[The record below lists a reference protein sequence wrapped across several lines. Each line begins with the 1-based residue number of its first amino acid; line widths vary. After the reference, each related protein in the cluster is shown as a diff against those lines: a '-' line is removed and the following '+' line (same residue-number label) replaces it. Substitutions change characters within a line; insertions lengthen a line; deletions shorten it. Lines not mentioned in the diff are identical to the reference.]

1 MAAALSACGHRAST
15 AVDTAEDSVDYTT
28 TESPYTVRV
37 DSVDAKPALTID
49 TIRIERSDKMAE
61 VSLLVQWPTGGD
73 SALVGS
79 VRRFICDVCGIQNAA
94 FKGSRAE
101 WRDVVDAEYNG
112 LVEGWNGTY
121 GDSDEGGPSF
131 SSTTEVVLLAETAG
145 FVTFYGETSG
155 YTGGAHGMAVHV
167 GRTFRKGD
175 GRAIGYETDMDD
187 HFNVEHKDDNLFANT
202 ESPALYKLIKA
213 GVHSYFKA
221 CGQPM
226 ADDTELADFLQVD
239 NVNRIPLP
247 GNAPYWTKTGIVF
260 CYTQYEIAPYAAGMI
275 TFEIPYDRI
284 REFLTDEAASLIP

>member
-1 MAAALSACGHRAST
+1 MAVALSACGHRAST
-15 AVDTAEDSVDYTT
+15 ADMATEDSVDYAA
-28 TESPYTVRV
+28 TELPLTVHV
-37 DSVDAKPALTID
+37 DSVDAKSALTID
-49 TIRIERSDKMAE
+49 TIRIERNDKMAE
-61 VSLLVQWPTGGD
+61 VSLLVQWPTDGD
-73 SALVGS
+73 SALVS
-79 VRRFICDVCGIQNAA
+79 SARQFICDVCGIKNAA
-94 FKGSRAE
+94 FQGTKAE
-101 WRDVVDAEYNG
+101 WRDVVDTEYNG
-112 LVEGWNGTY
+112 LVEGWNSTY

-131 SSTTEVVLLAETAG
+131 TSTTEVVLLAETAG

-155 YTGGAHGMAVHV
+155 YTGGAHGMALHV

-202 ESPALYKLIKA
+202 ESPALYKLIKD

-226 ADDTELADFLQVD
+226 ADDAELADFLQVD

-247 GNAPYWTKTGIVF
+247 ANAPYWTKTGIVF

>member
-15 AVDTAEDSVDYTT
+15 ADVAAEDSVDYTAI
-28 TESPYTVRV
+28 ESPYIVRG
-37 DSVDAKPALTID
+37 DSVAAQSALSMD

-61 VSLLVQWPTGGD
+61 VSLLVQWPTDGD
-73 SALVGS
+73 SALVRS
-79 VRRFICDVCGIQNAA
+79 VRQFICDVCGIRNAA
-94 FKGSRAE
+94 FQGSRAE
-101 WRDVVDAEYNG
+101 WRDVVDTEYNG
-112 LVEGWNGTY
+112 LVEGWQGTY
-121 GDSDEGGPSF
+121 GDSEDGGPSF
-131 SSTTEVVLLAETAG
+131 SSSTDVRLLAETAG
-145 FVTFYGETSG
+145 FVTMYGEASS

-175 GRAIGYETDMDD
+175 GRAIGYETEQDD
-187 HFNVEHKDDNLFANT
+187 HFDVVHKDDNLFADIH
-202 ESPALYKLIKA
+202 SDALYKLIKA

-226 ADDTELADFLQVD
+226 TDDDELAAFLQVD

>member
-1 MAAALSACGHRAST
+1 MDSAMAQLPYITSVDSAAA
-15 AVDTAEDSVDYTT
+15 
-28 TESPYTVRV
+28 ES
-37 DSVDAKPALTID
+37 ALTID
-49 TIRIERSDKMAE
+49 TIRIEHSDKMAE

-79 VRRFICDVCGIQNAA
+79 ARQFICDVCGIQNAA

-101 WRDVVDAEYNG
+101 WRDVADAEYNG

-121 GDSDEGGPSF
+121 GDSEEGGPSF
-131 SSTTEVVLLAETAG
+131 MSTTEVVLLAETAG
-145 FVTFYGETSG
+145 FVTFYGETSS

-202 ESPALYKLIKA
+202 ESPALYKLIKD

-226 ADDTELADFLQVD
+226 ADDAELADFLQVD

-247 GNAPYWTKTGIVF
+247 GNAPYLTKTGVVF

-275 TFEIPYDRI
+275 TFEIPYGRM

>member
-1 MAAALSACGHRAST
+1 MAVALSACGHRAST
-15 AVDTAEDSVDYTT
+15 ADMATEDSVDYAA
-28 TESPYTVRV
+28 TELPLTVHV
-37 DSVDAKPALTID
+37 DSVDAKSALTID
-49 TIRIERSDKMAE
+49 TIRIERNDKMAE
-61 VSLLVQWPTGGD
+61 VSLLVQWPTDGD
-73 SALVGS
+73 SALVS
-79 VRRFICDVCGIQNAA
+79 SARQFICDVCGIKNAA
-94 FKGSRAE
+94 FQGTKAE
-101 WRDVVDAEYNG
+101 WRDVVDTEYNG

-131 SSTTEVVLLAETAG
+131 TSTTEVVLLAETAG

-155 YTGGAHGMAVHV
+155 YTGGAHGMALHV

-213 GVHSYFKA
+213 GVHSYFKT

-226 ADDTELADFLQVD
+226 ADDAELADFLQVD
-239 NVNRIPLP
+239 DVNRIPLP

-275 TFEIPYDRI
+275 TFEIPYGRM

>member
-15 AVDTAEDSVDYTT
+15 ADVAAEDSVDYAPMET
-28 TESPYTVRV
+28 PYVETVDTV
-37 DSVDAKPALTID
+37 AAASALTID

-61 VSLLVQWPTGGD
+61 VSLHVLWPTSGD

-79 VRRFICDVCGIQNAA
+79 VRRFICDVCGIRNAA
-94 FKGSRAE
+94 FKGTKAE
-101 WRDVVDAEYNG
+101 WRDMVDAEYNG

-121 GDSDEGGPSF
+121 ADSDEGGPSF

-275 TFEIPYDRI
+275 TFEIPYNRI

>member
-1 MAAALSACGHRAST
+1 MDSAMAQLPYITSVDSAAA
-15 AVDTAEDSVDYTT
+15 
-28 TESPYTVRV
+28 ES
-37 DSVDAKPALTID
+37 ALTID
-49 TIRIERSDKMAE
+49 TIRIERNDKMAE

-79 VRRFICDVCGIQNAA
+79 ARQFICDVCGIQNAA

-101 WRDVVDAEYNG
+101 WRDVADAEYNG

-121 GDSDEGGPSF
+121 GDSEEGGPSF
-131 SSTTEVVLLAETAG
+131 MSTTEVVLLAETAG
-145 FVTFYGETSG
+145 FVTFYGETSS